1 MDLFKGLGINIGD
14 EFQKDLEDVMG
25 EVESSAEENAESSE
39 EALDAAS
46 NQETDEDT
54 VEDGEG
60 SEPEESDSED
70 DSEEAEEDESAADD
84 DIEIVATKDGKKVKI
99 DYSDRDRIK
108 KAHLLARQGRIWQSE
123 RDNAL
128 KEIET
133 LREHSSSNDEVLNAL
148 EEAKDDIPEL
158 FRLIT
163 GGEDWDAMIE
173 EEIRQREEIA
183 QLTPEQLNVYNK
195 HKLNERRDR
204 ELARREAEWEKK
216 LQEAE
221 DTRTKADQD
230 TQRAL
235 INGAFNEYRFHG
247 QLSDK
252 NKEHKLDQMVW
263 NNVVRQIDGKDLSE
277 SEVREFIKREFDVLR
292 SSIIDNTK
300 KKAVSTKRK
309 KVAKATK
316 KAAAAATKVSH
327 ESSFDDLVNNG
338 DVAAILSDP
347 NWMDKIDK
355 Y

>member
-1 MDLFKGLGINIGD
+1 MDLFKSLGINVAD
-14 EFQKDLEDVMG
+14 DFQKDLEDVMG
-25 EVESSAEENAESSE
+25 TIESPAEENAESSD
-39 EALDAAS
+39 EALEAAS
-46 NQETDEDT
+46 NQETDVDT

-60 SEPEESDSED
+60 SEPEESEED
-70 DSEEAEEDESAADD
+70 GDSEEAEDDESKAED
-84 DIEIVATKDGKKVKI
+84 DIEIIATKDGKQVKI

-128 KEIET
+128 KENEA
-133 LREHSSSNDEVLNAL
+133 LKESSSSNAEIL
-148 EEAKDDIPEL
+148 ETLEAVKDDIPEL
-158 FRLIT
+158 FRIIT

-173 EEIRQREEIA
+173 NEIRQREEIA

-195 HKLNERRDR
+195 HRLNEKRDR

-216 LQEAE
+216 LQDAE

-235 INGAFNEYRFHG
+235 INGAFNEYRFNG
-247 QLSDK
+247 QLNDK
-252 NKEHKLDQMVW
+252 VKEHKLDQMVW
-263 NNVVRQIDGKDLSE
+263 NNVVKQIDGKDLSE

-300 KKAVSTKRK
+300 RKAATTKRK

-316 KAAAAATKVSH
+316 KAAASATKVSNDK
-327 ESSFDDLVNNG
+327 SFDDHINSG

-347 NWMDKIDK
+347 NWLDKIDK